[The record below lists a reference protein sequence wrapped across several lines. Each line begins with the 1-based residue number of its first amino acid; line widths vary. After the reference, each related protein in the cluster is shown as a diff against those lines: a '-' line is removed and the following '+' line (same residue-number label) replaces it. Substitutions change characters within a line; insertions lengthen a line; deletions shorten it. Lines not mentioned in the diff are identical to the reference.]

1 MDAALSF
8 PLLAGPTVG
17 AAACPKAGVA
27 TAAATVNTNRE
38 SRHCK
43 FMLSSCFCRVSA
55 LGAPDVG
62 IRNCTALIESRHVAT
77 IQKHDI

>member
-1 MDAALSF
+1 
-8 PLLAGPTVG
+8 
-17 AAACPKAGVA
+17 
-27 TAAATVNTNRE
+27 
-38 SRHCK
+38 
-43 FMLSSCFCRVSA
+43 MLSSCFCRVSA